1 MTIQVPAQ
9 RLVIGLAESG
19 KVRAKDF
26 IGEQKL
32 SGEENYTLPATYVLP
47 KLANQDPYL
56 QYRMG
61 LVLASSGP
69 DQLLPEPE
77 SPWGENMVVTA
88 YSAGEEEI
96 LNTALK
102 VTKQPAEIITTA
114 KSEEP
119 KSINKTSV
127 VATKKK
133 NRYGV

>member
-1 MTIQVPAQ
+1 M
-9 RLVIGLAESG
+9 
-19 KVRAKDF
+19 RAKEF

-47 KLANQDPYL
+47 KLPNQDPYL

-69 DQLLPEPE
+69 DQQLAEPF
-77 SPWGENMVVTA
+77 SPWGENMIVTA

-96 LNTALK
+96 LKTALK
-102 VTKQPAEIITTA
+102 VTNQPAEMITTL

-119 KSINKTSV
+119 KGINKTSP
-127 VATKKK
+127 VAANKK
-133 NRYGV
+133 NRYGI

>member
-1 MTIQVPAQ
+1 M
-9 RLVIGLAESG
+9 
-19 KVRAKDF
+19 RAKEF

-47 KLANQDPYL
+47 NLPNQDPYL

-69 DQLLPEPE
+69 DQKLPPNE
-77 SPWGENMVVTA
+77 SPWGENMVVSA
-88 YSAGEEEI
+88 YSQGDESI
-96 LNTALK
+96 LRTALK
-102 VTKQPAEIITTA
+102 AASQPSEMITTA

-119 KSINKTSV
+119 KGINKTSP

>member
-1 MTIQVPAQ
+1 M
-9 RLVIGLAESG
+9 
-19 KVRAKDF
+19 RAREF

-47 KLANQDPYL
+47 KLPNQDPYL

-61 LVLASSGP
+61 LQLAAAGP
-69 DQLLPEPE
+69 DMYRPAPD

-88 YSAGEEEI
+88 YSSGEEEI
-96 LNTALK
+96 LKYALK
-102 VTKQPAEIITTA
+102 QAHQPAEMITTS

-119 KSINKTSV
+119 KGINKTSP
-127 VATKKK
+127 VAAKKT

>member
-1 MTIQVPAQ
+1 M
-9 RLVIGLAESG
+9 
-19 KVRAKDF
+19 RAKEF

-47 KLANQDPYL
+47 RLPNQDPYL

-69 DQLLPEPE
+69 DQQLAEPD

-96 LNTALK
+96 LSTALK
-102 VTKQPAEIITTA
+102 VTRQPAEIITTA

-119 KSINKTSV
+119 KTVNKISPV
-127 VATKKK
+127 VVKKK